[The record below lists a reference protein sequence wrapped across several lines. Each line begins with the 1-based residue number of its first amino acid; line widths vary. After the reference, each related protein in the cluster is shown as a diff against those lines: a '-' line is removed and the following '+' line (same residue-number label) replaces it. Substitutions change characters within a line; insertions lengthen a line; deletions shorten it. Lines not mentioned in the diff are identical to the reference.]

1 MLTFATLGPTGS
13 NHEFVTRRYLD
24 FHGLPDARI
33 ALVLEFDV
41 AFAMLRAGTADFVVQ
56 VAVHPDTASVVGR
69 HFREFFIVDVFV
81 SPSRPLAVLTRAGV
95 DRPRSIG
102 MQPATRA
109 YVDTT
114 RWEAIVDEISIA
126 SVARSLLDGRID
138 SGITATEYASLH
150 PDHLRVDEVIGT
162 PDDAWIVY
170 GRERTTGGAFLA
182 WRDSPAGRRYRA
194 LADERRRGP
203 APPR

>member
-1 MLTFATLGPTGS
+1 
-13 NHEFVTRRYLD
+13 
-24 FHGLPDARI
+24 
-33 ALVLEFDV
+33 
-41 AFAMLRAGTADFVVQ
+41 
-56 VAVHPDTASVVGR
+56 
-69 HFREFFIVDVFV
+69 
-81 SPSRPLAVLTRAGV
+81 
-95 DRPRSIG
+95 

-170 GRERTTGGAFLA
+170 GRERTTGGALLA